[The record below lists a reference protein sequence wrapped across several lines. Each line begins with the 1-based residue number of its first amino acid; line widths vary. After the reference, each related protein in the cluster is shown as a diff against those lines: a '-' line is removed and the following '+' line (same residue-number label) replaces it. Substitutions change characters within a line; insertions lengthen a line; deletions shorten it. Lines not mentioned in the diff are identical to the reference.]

1 MENWEIK
8 KLCFEQVN
16 DIFNDLIKNGLIDP
30 EGPLFSQAKNK
41 MVITC
46 FQSVYPLLEFFNNF
60 SESHLEFLLYS
71 SSLFISAFFLDQ
83 SLDSLE
89 YDLPIRTR
97 TSQISTYLL
106 FKYFE
111 WVSKRYPPR
120 IKSLFINYYKRQT
133 DYLEIEKKWDLP
145 QLYLSMYGCPE
156 KIHEKEILLLF
167 PLELCEVNSYFLQPS
182 VIKELF
188 VNYFSFILLADDIID
203 LSFDIHHRCLT
214 YPIATYFKLR
224 GKVPESRQEIIPII
238 PHIVKS
244 LKDFL
249 ENVRKLEKKVGRNS
263 LIIHETI
270 SHLKGELRGVGIEL

>member
-16 DIFNDLIKNGLIDP
+16 DIFSDLIKNGLIDP
-30 EGPLFSQAKNK
+30 EGPLFSQSKNK

-46 FQSVYPLLEFFNNF
+46 LQSVYPLLEFFNNF
-60 SESHLEFLLYS
+60 SENHFEFFLYN

-89 YDLPIRTR
+89 YNPSIRAR
-97 TSQISTYLL
+97 TSQVSTYLL
-106 FKYFE
+106 LKYFE
-111 WVSKRYPPR
+111 WLTKRYTPR

-133 DYLEIEKKWDLP
+133 DYLEIEKRWDLP
-145 QLYLSMYGCPE
+145 QLYLSMYGSPE

-167 PLELCEVNSYFLQPS
+167 PLELCEVNSYFPQPS

-214 YPIATYFKLR
+214 YPIAIYFKLR
-224 GKVPESRQEIIPII
+224 GKLPESRQEIVTVI

-244 LKDFL
+244 LKEFL
-249 ENVRKLEKKVGRNS
+249 ENIKKLEEKVRRHS
-263 LIIHETI
+263 LTMHETI
-270 SHLKGELRGVGIEL
+270 SHIKGKLRGMEIEL